1 LAVKMGQAQEA
12 TTPNIPSAVN
22 MNRLLVE
29 IGLVKS
35 HSEAG
40 RLIAQGAVE
49 IDGEKLTSNVAH
61 VKDIFIIK
69 VGKRRF
75 VKVINTDKMK

>member
-1 LAVKMGQAQEA
+1 MQIGQAQGA
-12 TTPNIPSAVN
+12 TTPNIPPVVN

-29 IGLVKS
+29 IGLAKS

-49 IDGEKLTSNVAH
+49 IDGKKVTSNV
-61 VKDIFIIK
+61 VRVEDIFIIK

-75 VKVINTDKMK
+75 AKVINIDASSAQ